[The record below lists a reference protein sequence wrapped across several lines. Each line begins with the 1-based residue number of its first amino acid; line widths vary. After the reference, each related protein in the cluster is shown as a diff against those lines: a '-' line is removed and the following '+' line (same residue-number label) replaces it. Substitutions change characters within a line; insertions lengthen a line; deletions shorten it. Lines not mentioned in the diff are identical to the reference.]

1 MKKKV
6 IYLKRWRV
14 QVLDVDLLPVTIS
27 QLLATKDY
35 TVIAVNA
42 MDARIIAFA
51 LDGGFSKFKT
61 HMTDGDIELVK
72 TYTKII

>member
-6 IYLKRWRV
+6 IYLKHWKVRV
-14 QVLDVDLLPVTIS
+14 YQDYITAPT
-27 QLLATKDY
+27 DY
-35 TVIAVNA
+35 TVIAVDA

-51 LDGGFSKFKT
+51 LNGGFSSVYDC
-61 HMTDGDIELVK
+61 MSDGDIELVK